1 MQNIAVIDCLCGA
14 RLRAD
19 LKGFICPSCKK
30 QLILFKGELREFED
44 AIIVEGKIPTYS
56 ECDGIGMFNTRKRK
70 GNRFGEKM

>member
-30 QLILFKGELREFED
+30 QLMLFDRKLREFED
-44 AIIVEGKIPTYS
+44 GIIVEGKIPTYL
-56 ECDGIGMFNTRKRK
+56 ECNGIGMFNIRKRFK
-70 GNRFGEKM
+70 TNKL

>member
-30 QLILFKGELREFED
+30 QLMLFDGKLRDFED
-44 AIIVEGKIPTYS
+44 GVIVQSTEKEYV
-56 ECDGIGMFNTRKRK
+56 ECNGIGIFNIRKRW
-70 GNRFGEKM
+70 GNRFGEKI